1 MTIHGS
7 GDIGRFLTVAD
18 AAELLS
24 VDIPTIDELIRSG
37 ELPAIRVGDTGP
49 WRVELTQ
56 LRLWIQDRYEDT
68 RRHAQWQQGEYAAV
82 VDLSQAGTPARLQPV
97 DGHRLD

>member
-1 MTIHGS
+1 MTNHGS
-7 GDIGRFLTVAD
+7 GEIGRFLTVAD

-56 LRLWIQDRYEDT
+56 LHLWIQDRYEDT

-82 VDLSQAGTPARLQPV
+82 VDLSQAGTPARLHPV
-97 DGHRLD
+97 DGRRID

>member
-1 MTIHGS
+1 MTIPGS
-7 GDIGRFLTVAD
+7 SDLGRFLTVAE

-24 VDIPTIDELIRSG
+24 VEVTTVDGLIRSG

-56 LRLWIQDRYEDT
+56 LQLWIQDRYEDT
-68 RRHAQWQQGEYAAV
+68 RRHAQWQEGEFATV
-82 VDLSQAGTPARLQPV
+82 LDLSAAGSPPPRLRPV
-97 DGHRLD
+97 D